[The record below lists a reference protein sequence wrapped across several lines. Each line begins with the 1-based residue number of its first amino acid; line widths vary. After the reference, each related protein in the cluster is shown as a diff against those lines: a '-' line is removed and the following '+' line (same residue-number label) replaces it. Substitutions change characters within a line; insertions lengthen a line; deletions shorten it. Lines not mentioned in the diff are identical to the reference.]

1 MAKDK
6 FEEMMD
12 RLPSNI
18 KETDVLRL
26 SSKKVLAAL
35 LELLLHS
42 EAKGSGVIYCQNA
55 RLRKFSGISSNDLLP
70 SIEQLIDYNLISR
83 KVGTVRKEGE
93 KGIASEYII
102 NFKKLKEPIVEKSFD
117 DLFSE
122 FLKDD
127 ESLEMPINTAITT
140 TITNSISTSN
150 IIPSSTSIETSIINS
165 TENINSLQEQNQEEL
180 ETSSSEI
187 DLDNNLLN
195 KESLNNSS
203 IDNNILEETES
214 NQELETN
221 ESESSNFTESQ
232 LETIDSEENNL
243 SESQL
248 VSNESEDSKLNQSQL
263 ESNEIPTEVLVSTNE
278 LDSINDQTDA
288 DEPSNIDELPVMD
301 ESYVPTA
308 EELEIWKGCLNIMNP
323 YLSKMQTVTS
333 RMIVDGIKDEIVDKA
348 KNYFN
353 STDGATN
360 WVIMQFSKRVADYT
374 HARYDELEEL
384 NKKQREKQLQQSS
397 RFAAFC

>member
-6 FEEMMD
+6 FEEMFD

-18 KETDVLRL
+18 KETEVLWDE
-26 SSKKVLAAL
+26 SKKVLAAL

-42 EAKGSGVIYCQNA
+42 EAKGSGVIYAPNS
-55 RLRKFSGISSNDLLP
+55 RLRKLSGISSNDLLP
-70 SIEQLIDYNLISR
+70 SIEQLIDYDLISR
-83 KVGTVRKEGE
+83 KVGTVRKKGE

-102 NFKKLKEPIVEKSFD
+102 NFKKLKEPIIKKSFD
-117 DLFSE
+117 DLFSKFYE
-122 FLKDD
+122 GD

-150 IIPSSTSIETSIINS
+150 IISSSTSIETSTINS
-165 TENINSLQEQNQEEL
+165 TENINSNINSIQEQNQVEL

-195 KESLNNSS
+195 EDSLNN
-203 IDNNILEETES
+203 IIEENNILETER

-221 ESESSNFTESQ
+221 E
-232 LETIDSEENNL
+232 I
-243 SESQL
+243 
-248 VSNESEDSKLNQSQL
+248 DSKLNQSQL
-263 ESNEIPTEVLVSTNE
+263 ESNEIPAEVLVSTNE
-278 LDSINDQTDA
+278 LDNINDQTDA
-288 DEPSNIDELPVMD
+288 DEPSSIEELLSID

-308 EELEIWKGCLNIMNP
+308 EEKEIWKACLNIMNP
-323 YLSKMQTVTS
+323 YLSKMQSVTS
-333 RMIVDGIKDEIVDKA
+333 RMIVDGIKDEIVSKV

-353 STDGATN
+353 SIDGVTD
-360 WVIMQFSKRVADYT
+360 WVIMVFSKRLTEYT
-374 HARYDELEEL
+374 HARYDEMEEL

-397 RFAAFC
+397 TYADLY

>member
-26 SSKKVLAAL
+26 PSKKVLAAL

-42 EAKGSGVIYCQNA
+42 EARESKIIYAPNS
-55 RLRKFSGISSNDLLP
+55 RLRKLSGIDNGKL
-70 SIEQLIDYNLISR
+70 R
-83 KVGTVRKEGE
+83 
-93 KGIASEYII
+93 
-102 NFKKLKEPIVEKSFD
+102 KKLKEPIIEKSFD
-117 DLFSE
+117 DLFSDFFE
-122 FLKDD
+122 DG

-140 TITNSISTSN
+140 TTSISTSTT
-150 IIPSSTSIETSIINS
+150 ISSSTSIETSTINS
-165 TENINSLQEQNQEEL
+165 AENRNSLQEQNQEEL
-180 ETSSSEI
+180 EI
-187 DLDNNLLN
+187 
-195 KESLNNSS
+195 
-203 IDNNILEETES
+203 
-214 NQELETN
+214 
-221 ESESSNFTESQ
+221 
-232 LETIDSEENNL
+232 IDSEENNL

-248 VSNESEDSKLNQSQL
+248 VSNE
-263 ESNEIPTEVLVSTNE
+263 IPMEVLISTDE
-278 LDSINDQTDA
+278 LDSLNDHNNA
-288 DEPSNIDELPVMD
+288 DESSTINEGTNDDEVINTD
-301 ESYVPTA
+301 EESYVPTT

-333 RMIVDGIKDEIVDKA
+333 RMIVDGIKDEIVSKVKD
-348 KNYFN
+348 YFN
-353 STDGATN
+353 SIEGVTD
-360 WVIMQFSKRVADYT
+360 WVIVEFSKRVADYT

>member
-140 TITNSISTSN
+140 IISNSISTSN
-150 IIPSSTSIETSIINS
+150 IISSSTSIETSIINS

-187 DLDNNLLN
+187 DLDNNLSN
-195 KESLNNSS
+195 KESLNNS

-248 VSNESEDSKLNQSQL
+248 VSNESEDSKLNQSQHD
-263 ESNEIPTEVLVSTNE
+263 SIEIPTEVLISTNE
-278 LDSINDQTDA
+278 LESFNEEADTDESNSI
-288 DEPSNIDELPVMD
+288 EELPVMD
-301 ESYVPTA
+301 ESYVPTT
-308 EELEIWKGCLNIMNP
+308 EEKEIWKGCLTIMNP
-323 YLSKMQTVTS
+323 YLAKMQTVTS
-333 RMIVDGIKDEIVDKA
+333 RMVVDGIKDEIVSKA
-348 KNYFN
+348 INYFN
-353 STDGATN
+353 SIDGVTD
-360 WVIMQFSKRVADYT
+360 WVRWEFSKRVTDYT

-397 RFAAFC
+397 KFAAFC

>member
-6 FEEMMD
+6 FEEMFD

-18 KETDVLRL
+18 KETEVLWDE
-26 SSKKVLAAL
+26 SKKVLAAL

-42 EAKGSGVIYCQNA
+42 EAKGSGVIYAPNS
-55 RLRKFSGISSNDLLP
+55 RLRKLSGISSNDLLP
-70 SIEQLIDYNLISR
+70 SIEQLIDYDLISR
-83 KVGTVRKEGE
+83 KVGTVRKKGE

-102 NFKKLKEPIVEKSFD
+102 NFKKLKEPIIKKSFD
-117 DLFSE
+117 DLFSKFYE
-122 FLKDD
+122 GD

-150 IIPSSTSIETSIINS
+150 IISSSTSIETSTINS

-195 KESLNNSS
+195 KESLNNS

-214 NQELETN
+214 NQELET
-221 ESESSNFTESQ
+221 
-232 LETIDSEENNL
+232 IDSEENNL

-248 VSNESEDSKLNQSQL
+248 
-263 ESNEIPTEVLVSTNE
+263 ESNEIPAEVLISTNE
-278 LDSINDQTDA
+278 LESFNEEADTDESNSI
-288 DEPSNIDELPVMD
+288 EELPVMD
-301 ESYVPTA
+301 ESYVPTT
-308 EELEIWKGCLNIMNP
+308 EEKEIWKGCLTIMNP
-323 YLSKMQTVTS
+323 YLAKMQTVTS
-333 RMIVDGIKDEIVDKA
+333 RMVVDGIKDEIVSKA
-348 KNYFN
+348 INYFN
-353 STDGATN
+353 SIDGVTD
-360 WVIMQFSKRVADYT
+360 WVRWEFSKRVTDYT

>member
-35 LELLLHS
+35 LDLLLHS

-70 SIEQLIDYNLISR
+70 SIEQLIDYDLISR

-117 DLFSE
+117 DLFSV

-150 IIPSSTSIETSIINS
+150 IISSSTSIETSTINS
-165 TENINSLQEQNQEEL
+165 TENINSNINSIQEQNQVEL

-195 KESLNNSS
+195 KESLNNS

-214 NQELETN
+214 NQELET
-221 ESESSNFTESQ
+221 
-232 LETIDSEENNL
+232 IDSEENNL

-248 VSNESEDSKLNQSQL
+248 
-263 ESNEIPTEVLVSTNE
+263 ESNEIPAEVLISTNE
-278 LDSINDQTDA
+278 LESFNEEADTDESNSI
-288 DEPSNIDELPVMD
+288 EELPVMD
-301 ESYVPTA
+301 ESYVPTT
-308 EELEIWKGCLNIMNP
+308 EEKEIWKGCLTIMNP
-323 YLSKMQTVTS
+323 YLAKMQTVTS
-333 RMIVDGIKDEIVDKA
+333 RMVVDGIKDEIVSKA
-348 KNYFN
+348 INYFN
-353 STDGATN
+353 SIDGVTD
-360 WVIMQFSKRVADYT
+360 WVRWEFSKRVTDYT